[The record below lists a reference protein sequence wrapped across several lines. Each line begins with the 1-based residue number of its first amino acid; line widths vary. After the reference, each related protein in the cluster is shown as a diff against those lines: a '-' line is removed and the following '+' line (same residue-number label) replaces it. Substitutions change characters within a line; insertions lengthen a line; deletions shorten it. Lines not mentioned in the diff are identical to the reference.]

1 MNQRNKL
8 KQLENGKV
16 VKMCVEKFHKN
27 DLAHLK
33 NLKDISKSPQHYE
46 KLSAAFYTAKLW
58 PNKSII
64 KVAFMGTP
72 EYIPRTPLTELQAIR
87 DAHGDALKL
96 DPLQFEISK
105 NNTDVITAI
114 KQIVNERINPIMN
127 LQYVFI
133 DDLKDA
139 HIRVSFDASQG
150 AWALVGT
157 DCLANTDITQPTMNL
172 GWFDVGTTCHEF
184 LHTAGLIHEHQ
195 NPSGKAIDWNVD
207 KVYQWAED
215 TQGWD
220 KETTYRNII
229 EKYATNQI
237 NGSSFDPNS
246 IMLYFFPGNLTND
259 GVGTHQNLILSP
271 VDVEY
276 INSVYANAPEKAQD
290 FYKKV
295 YGVDIPDSVHLNA
308 MRSGRGKQKDD
319 ESWEIIKALLWGI
332 GICLVIFILA
342 RYLLPKFY

>member
-87 DAHGDALKL
+87 DANGDALKL

-150 AWALVGT
+150 AWA
-157 DCLANTDITQPTMNL
+157 
-172 GWFDVGTTCHEF
+172 
-184 LHTAGLIHEHQ
+184 
-195 NPSGKAIDWNVD
+195 
-207 KVYQWAED
+207 
-215 TQGWD
+215 
-220 KETTYRNII
+220 
-229 EKYATNQI
+229 
-237 NGSSFDPNS
+237 
-246 IMLYFFPGNLTND
+246 
-259 GVGTHQNLILSP
+259 
-271 VDVEY
+271 
-276 INSVYANAPEKAQD
+276 
-290 FYKKV
+290 
-295 YGVDIPDSVHLNA
+295 
-308 MRSGRGKQKDD
+308 
-319 ESWEIIKALLWGI
+319 
-332 GICLVIFILA
+332 
-342 RYLLPKFY
+342 